1 MKRVEWVDGLKA
13 WAIFLVVLGHAIG
26 AYKTDSFMHQVI
38 YLYHMPLFF
47 MVSGI
52 TFYLSTTVAETDG
65 SISFKY
71 LGHRLCNLGVPLF
84 FFMILNICIKPDGDL
99 FYYYNGIWFL
109 LHLGLILSVYFILEK
124 LNLKKMGTILIFCGW
139 IIMGILQLVL
149 VQNSCLVLA
158 KFACEI
164 SKWCGYF
171 IMFSL
176 GIYFYTHLEFLQK
189 KSVRRTLLL
198 LFVVVCVIAFAS
210 GLQENIALIKIVSGA
225 TGGGYTTALFF
236 RRKRIYGIEKVLSA
250 ASLEIYLIHNNIIH
264 NGIIVPNVSYA
275 NQTVLWVIIYT
286 ILLTVLYLFVP
297 VWIYR
302 LEKYLM
308 PLNFIFHPISVLK
321 KRKKDAI

>member
-13 WAIFLVVLGHAIG
+13 WAIFLVVLGHAIEE
-26 AYKTDSFMHQVI
+26 YKPDAFMYQVI

-52 TFYLSTTVAETDG
+52 TFYLSTTASETDG
-65 SISFKY
+65 SVSIKY

-84 FFMILNICIKPDGDL
+84 FFIILKICIRPDGDL

-124 LNLKKMGTILIFCGW
+124 LSLKKMGTILIFCGW
-139 IIMGILQLVL
+139 MIMGILQLVFI
-149 VQNSCLVLA
+149 QNSSLILA

-171 IMFSL
+171 IMFCL
-176 GIYFYTHLEFLQK
+176 GNYFYTHLEFLQK

-210 GLQENIALIKIVSGA
+210 GLQENIALVKMVSGF
-225 TGGGYTTALFF
+225 TGGG
-236 RRKRIYGIEKVLSA
+236 IQ
-250 ASLEIYLIHNNIIH
+250 SLCFSVESRYM
-264 NGIIVPNVSYA
+264 VSKKFYP
-275 NQTVLWVIIYT
+275 QRHL
-286 ILLTVLYLFVP
+286 
-297 VWIYR
+297 
-302 LEKYLM
+302 K
-308 PLNFIFHPISVLK
+308 FI
-321 KRKKDAI
+321 